1 MLIAREQ
8 VLMETG
14 REEGRKEGREQERLF
29 LTKKLLQKED
39 PVTVA
44 RLLDIPLEDVL
55 KIQDCSI

>member
-44 RLLDIPLEDVL
+44 RLWADHKWTIF
-55 KIQDCSI
+55 